1 MEEYIITIKNN
12 SNSSTHIDVLKEELE
27 EMCKI
32 DEENM
37 RVNIKPL
44 SQNDS
49 WAGRRFKTPK
59 YKKYE
64 VDVLLLL
71 PPNIKIPT
79 GKLKISFVVGYSN
92 KMSDADNFLK
102 NFLDILQ
109 KKYGFND
116 NLVYRIE
123 ITKEIV
129 KKGEEFVEFN
139 ITEYLDK

>member
-1 MEEYIITIKNN
+1 MKYIKTVQNN
-12 SNSSTHIDVLKEELE
+12 SNSSSHIDVLKEELE

-32 DEENM
+32 
-37 RVNIKPL
+37 NIKPL
-44 SQNDS
+44 SQNSS

-71 PPNIKIPT
+71 PPNIKIPP
-79 GKLKISFVVGYSN
+79 GKLKMAFVVGYSN
-92 KMSDADNFLK
+92 KLSDADNFLK

-139 ITEYLDK
+139 ITEYLN

>member
-1 MEEYIITIKNN
+1 
-12 SNSSTHIDVLKEELE
+12 
-27 EMCKI
+27 
-32 DEENM
+32 M
-37 RVNIKPL
+37 RIFIKPL
-44 SQNDS
+44 SVNTAF
-49 WAGRRFKTPK
+49 AGRRFKTPK

-64 VDVLLLL
+64 IDVLLLL
-71 PPNIKIPT
+71 PPSIKIPP
-79 GKLKISFVVGYSN
+79 GQLKLSFIVGYSN

-129 KKGEEFVEFN
+129 KKGEEFIDFEISSFTT
-139 ITEYLDK
+139 I